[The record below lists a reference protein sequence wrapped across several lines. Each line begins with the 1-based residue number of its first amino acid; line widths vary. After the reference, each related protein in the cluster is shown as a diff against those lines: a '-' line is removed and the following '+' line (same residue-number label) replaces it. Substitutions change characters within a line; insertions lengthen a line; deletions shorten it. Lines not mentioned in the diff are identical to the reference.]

1 MLDVYEYRE
10 SVAFYFA
17 EEVHSLTFPSPWLKQ
32 SPTVYE
38 VSCAKDGARAVESFE
53 SYEESFA
60 RELAHFHD
68 CVVNGTECRTPPAQA
83 RLDMDVLTQM
93 FLKSRTGE

>member
-1 MLDVYEYRE
+1 
-10 SVAFYFA
+10 
-17 EEVHSLTFPSPWLKQ
+17 
-32 SPTVYE
+32 VYE
-38 VSCAKDGARAVESFE
+38 VSRAKDGARAAESFE

-68 CVVNGTECRTPPAQA
+68 CVVKGTECRTPPAQA